1 RKVLRQ
7 PGARRPPSRSATL
20 AALDEAAIRRAAKGE
35 LQIIREANF
44 VAFVSP
50 VENVAQAAAAAAP
63 AHAKWDNA
71 RRLEPAQQEAAWL
84 KGQPS
89 DDRRIGAWPAPAT
102 PPRRLAQITV
112 S

>member
-35 LQIIREANF
+35 LQIVREANF

-50 VENVAQAAAAAAP
+50 VESVAQAAATAAP
-63 AHAKWDNA
+63 SHARWEGLRQLTPAH
-71 RRLEPAQQEAAWL
+71 QEAAWL
-84 KGQPS
+84 KGQEAE
-89 DDRRIGAWPAPAT
+89 DRRIGAPSSAE
-102 PPRRLAQITV
+102 PPKNLVQ
-112 S
+112 